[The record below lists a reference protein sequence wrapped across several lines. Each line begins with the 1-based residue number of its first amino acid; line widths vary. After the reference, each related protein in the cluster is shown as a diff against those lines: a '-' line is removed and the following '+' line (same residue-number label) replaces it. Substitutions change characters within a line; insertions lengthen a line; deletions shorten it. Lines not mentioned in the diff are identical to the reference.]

1 MVTLRKIDEYNF
13 AKVIRLEVAKGQEN
27 FVTSNAFS
35 LSQAYVMPE
44 CRPVAIYNGMTPVG
58 FAMYALDRDEGEYWI
73 YRLMIDKSCQRRGFG
88 RAAMELLIAKIR
100 AEAPERERLFIS
112 FEPENEGAKKL
123 YGSLG
128 FVPDGR
134 EVDGETVY
142 RLDLRQAEAAGP
154 NCGA

>member
-13 AKVIRLEVAKGQEN
+13 AKVLRLEVAEDQQD

-44 CRPVAIYNGMTPVG
+44 CRPLAIYNGMSPVG
-58 FAMYALDRDEGEYWI
+58 FAMYALDRDENEYWI
-73 YRLMIDKSCQRRGFG
+73 YRLMLDKNQQRKGFG
-88 RAAMELLIAKIR
+88 REAMKLLIAQIKK
-100 AEAPERERLFIS
+100 EAPDRRAIYIS
-112 FEPENEGAKKL
+112 FEPNNEGAKRL
-123 YGSLG
+123 YTSLG

-142 RLDLRQAEAAGP
+142 RLDI
-154 NCGA
+154 